1 MATERKRK
9 EKERER
15 EGKGKGKGKGKLV
28 FFSGSVSFPH
38 LVVDAEQRRLAQHEH
53 SDLLVL
59 PPRRPGG
66 SAARGTADP
75 SALHRREQQRNLT
88 LPSLRPRHPCRRR
101 RTTARCNADIAAE
114 AAWGKVQLI
123 CGDEGDVPVLLDTL
137 REKMSLLLV
146 A

>member
-1 MATERKRK
+1 M
-9 EKERER
+9 
-15 EGKGKGKGKGKLV
+15 

-59 PPRRPGG
+59 PP
-66 SAARGTADP
+66 AARVVAPRVVQRTRRGRTK
-75 SALHRREQQRNLT
+75 RREQQRNFT
-88 LPSLRPRHPCRRR
+88 LASLRPRHSCRRR

-114 AAWGKVQLI
+114 AAGGKVQLI

>member
-1 MATERKRK
+1 M
-9 EKERER
+9 
-15 EGKGKGKGKGKLV
+15 

-59 PPRRPGG
+59 PP
-66 SAARGTADP
+66 AARVVAPRVVQRTRRGRTK
-75 SALHRREQQRNLT
+75 RREQQRNFT
-88 LPSLRPRHPCRRR
+88 LASLRRRHSRRRR

-114 AAWGKVQLI
+114 AAGGKVQLI